1 MHTVGTHVCSF
12 VEVWFQEVDL
22 HMNPIEYQVTE
33 WVQVHVVFG
42 GCRQVPYQFHQVLDS
57 FTYLR
62 STQLNAFN
70 ISVSVLNCT
79 IPNCTVIQLY
89 THT

>member
-1 MHTVGTHVCSF
+1 
-12 VEVWFQEVDL
+12 
-22 HMNPIEYQVTE
+22 MNQTEYQVTE

-70 ISVSVLNCT
+70 MSVSV
-79 IPNCTVIQLY
+79 Y
-89 THT
+89 TLLHYP